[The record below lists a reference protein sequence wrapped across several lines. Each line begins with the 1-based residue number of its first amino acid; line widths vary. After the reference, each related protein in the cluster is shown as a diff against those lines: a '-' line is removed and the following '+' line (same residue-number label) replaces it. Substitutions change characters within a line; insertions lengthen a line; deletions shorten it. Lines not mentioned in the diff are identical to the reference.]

1 MLLLNHR
8 KRDAVEPKAEQ
19 VHEESVQKKKKKKR
33 FILKKDKKIFKKVLD
48 TLQQIAYNIIVRLK
62 KERGKK
68 WHCS

>member
-33 FILKKDKKIFKKVLD
+33 FILKKDKKIFKKILD
-48 TLQQIAYNIIVRLK
+48 TLQKIAYNIIVRLE
-62 KERGKK
+62 KERGSK